1 MVRELL
7 TQRILNLNFLLQEKE
22 KIEDCYTLILETILN
37 DNKILLC
44 GNGEGAS
51 ISNSLENIFVTKF
64 KKAKKNIQS
73 ISLNSNP
80 TLITSIASES
90 SFDDIFK
97 KQIENIGKKGDLL
110 IAFCPIGT
118 NKNIIEAIK
127 QAKFQNIKVIL
138 LTGQTKLNYNIDLEI
153 NATGNSDEQIFEM
166 HNVIV
171 HTVCELIENN
181 FLN

>member
-22 KIEDCYTLILETILN
+22 KIEDCYTLVLETILN

-44 GNGEGAS
+44 GNGEGAA
-51 ISNSLENIFVTKF
+51 ISNSLGSLFVTKF
-64 KKAKKNIQS
+64 KHIKKNIKA
-73 ISLNSNP
+73 ISLNSNYA
-80 TLITSIASES
+80 LMSSVASDT

-97 KQIENIGKKGDLL
+97 KQIENIGTNGDLL
-110 IAFCPIGT
+110 IAFCPAGT

-138 LTGQTKLNYNIDLEI
+138 LTGQTKLSYNIDLEI
-153 NATGNSDEQIFEM
+153 NASGNSEEQIYEM
-166 HNVIV
+166 HNIIG
-171 HTVCELIENN
+171 HIICELIENN
-181 FLN
+181 FVE